1 MIIWENKDIPSKRLK
16 CKVVVSVK
24 IWFRVVSV
32 NSGVLCEGKTIL
44 YVMRK
49 GVENDFFIHKS
60 YQTLYEIKTLNINTN
75 NKPI

>member
-32 NSGVLCEGKTIL
+32 NSGVLCEEKTII
-44 YVMRK
+44 VCDAK
-49 GVENDFFIHKS
+49 GC
-60 YQTLYEIKTLNINTN
+60 
-75 NKPI
+75 

>member
-32 NSGVLCEGKTIL
+32 NSGVLCEEKTIVCDAKVL
-44 YVMRK
+44 KMIFSYTNPNQNYIRNRHPK
-49 GVENDFFIHKS
+49 YKHK
-60 YQTLYEIKTLNINTN
+60 N